1 LTLAITIL
9 GGIAAAAVAAVLA
22 HRFTSRR
29 DAANRRSDLRIE
41 YLITAYRTL
50 VDVVHRD
57 LPPGSAD
64 ARAFEKGIADI
75 QLLGSSEQVKMAL
88 GVAKQMSIQGGAGL
102 EDLLVLLRNDLREE
116 LRLES
121 MDKPPMHLRM
131 IGAASERDA

>member
-1 LTLAITIL
+1 MTLAITIL

-29 DAANRRSDLRIE
+29 DVANRRSDLRIE

-75 QLLGSSEQVKMAL
+75 QLLGSSKQVEMAL
-88 GVAKQMSIQGGAGL
+88 GVAEEMSTQGGAGL

-116 LRLES
+116 LQLES

-131 IGAASERDA
+131 VGAERERGS

>member
-41 YLITAYRTL
+41 YLVTAYRTL
-50 VDVVHRD
+50 VDVVQRD
-57 LPPGSAD
+57 LPPGPAD

-75 QLLGSSEQVKMAL
+75 QLLGSSEHVEMAL
-88 GVAKQMSIQGGAGL
+88 GVAEEMSTQGGAGL

-116 LRLES
+116 LQLES

-131 IGAASERDA
+131 VGAERERGS